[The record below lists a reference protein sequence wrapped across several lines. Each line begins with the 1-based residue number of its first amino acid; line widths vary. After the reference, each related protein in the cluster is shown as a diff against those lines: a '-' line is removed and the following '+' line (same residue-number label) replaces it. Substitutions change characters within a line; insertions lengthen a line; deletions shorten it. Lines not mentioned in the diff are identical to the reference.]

1 MKTLSD
7 LEEKYKLG
15 LDKAWR
21 CGDVP
26 LAVWFEDEDSGTLHA
41 VYTDGDDGVIL
52 FQGYNEIYEYGGA
65 TLELLGCTYCGI
77 TFDDMTEIMQE
88 LRKCNSTEV

>member
-1 MKTLSD
+1 MTTL
-7 LEEKYKLG
+7 EKIEAKYKLG
-15 LDKAWR
+15 LLNGWR
-21 CGDVP
+21 WGDVP

-41 VYTDGDDGVIL
+41 VYTDGDGGVIL
-52 FQGYNEIYEYGGA
+52 FQGYNEVYEYGGA

-88 LRKCNSTEV
+88 LKKCNSTEV

>member
-1 MKTLSD
+1 MTTL
-7 LEEKYKLG
+7 EKIEAKYKLG
-15 LDKAWR
+15 LLNGWR
-21 CGDVP
+21 WGDV
-26 LAVWFEDEDSGTLHA
+26 
-41 VYTDGDDGVIL
+41 TDGDGGVIL
-52 FQGYNEIYEYGGA
+52 FQGYNEVYEYGGA